1 VPTNPSTPSVYC
13 ILLNW
18 NGWRDTL
25 PCLDA
30 LALQD
35 YPALRILVV
44 DNASTDDSV
53 ARIRAAHPHI
63 TLLEASANLGF
74 ARGCNLGI
82 RHAIAQGADTL
93 WLLNNDTLPPPD
105 TCSSLVAAAIANPT
119 AGIIGS
125 VLRYTHDPSRIQAWG
140 GGRVNLWLGR
150 TTHFTGPATLD
161 ANSYF
166 TFASVLIPRAVLERV
181 GTLCEG
187 FFMYWEDVDL
197 SLRIS
202 RAGYKLAVAEDTAI
216 LHKEGGSTART
227 ASPMTDRYATAAG
240 LLCLRRN
247 AAVPWISMAI
257 FAANKLLARILRR
270 QLPNARAVLD
280 GVADYLRQRPS
291 SFTDRL

>member
-1 VPTNPSTPSVYC
+1 VPTTPSTPSVYC

-25 PCLDA
+25 LCLDA

-63 TLLEASANLGF
+63 TLLQAGANLGF

-82 RHAIAQGADTL
+82 RHAIADGADTL

-105 TCSSLVAAAIANPT
+105 TCSSLVAAALANPT
-119 AGIIGS
+119 AGMVGS

-150 TTHFTGPATLD
+150 TTHFTAPATLD

-202 RAGYKLAVAEDTAI
+202 RAGYKLAVAADTAI
-216 LHKEGGSTART
+216 LHKEGGSAARS
-227 ASPMTDRYATAAG
+227 ASPTTDRYATAAG
-240 LLCLRRN
+240 LLCLRRH
-247 AAVPWISMAI
+247 AAVPFVSMAI

-291 SFTDRL
+291 SFTHRL